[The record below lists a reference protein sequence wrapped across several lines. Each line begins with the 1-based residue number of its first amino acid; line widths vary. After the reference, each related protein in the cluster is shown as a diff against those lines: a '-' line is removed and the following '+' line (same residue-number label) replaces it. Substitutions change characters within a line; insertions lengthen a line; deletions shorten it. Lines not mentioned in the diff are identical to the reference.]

1 MVTVMIRDR
10 TTGARVFT
18 HKPGRHDPSVVRRI
32 VQHLDFQELP
42 RIVNASDGFEQAL
55 HNIALVENG
64 QLDGDRRQLFELL
77 QRTGRVLLVLQ
88 VSVGQQI
95 TVDAVNRK
103 DNKNRKVR
111 DQNREIKGIR
121 LVDSAKWVLAKDA
134 DEIAQNGII
143 RVNKHG
149 QL

>member
-1 MVTVMIRDR
+1 MD
-10 TTGARVFT
+10 
-18 HKPGRHDPSVVRRI
+18 
-32 VQHLDFQELP
+32 LQELP